1 LSTSAAGSTHT
12 ALQRAGRGRRRHQRG
27 ISLVGLLFWAMLI
40 GFTGYV
46 AVQVLPTVNE
56 YLTIQRAVDK
66 IAASAPSTVPEVRA
80 AFERQKE
87 IEYAIQ
93 SIAGSDLQITKEND
107 RLVIAYRYERELHLL
122 GPAYLLLKYEGRSK

>member
-1 LSTSAAGSTHT
+1 VAGATQPPVRRDGRT
-12 ALQRAGRGRRRHQRG
+12 RRAPQRG

-40 GFTGYV
+40 GFAGYV

-66 IAASAPSTVPEVRA
+66 IAAERPPTVPEVRA